1 MIQVEL
7 LVSEWCASCHQA
19 EKVWAQVAKEKE
31 INFSVVDMGQ
41 PEGRALVSRL
51 RLKTIPAVVIDGELK
66 GLGVHTLA
74 EAREWVATAPAK
86 LQTDMQN
93 AGIALSLDN
102 RLFVMAAMI
111 YLALGGIGL
120 LVNGALLSDGP
131 SRPVALHLVTVGFML
146 MLFYGLGA
154 HMLPRF
160 TANPIRMGYW
170 PWLQMGLAHAGMIA
184 YAVGFL
190 AGWLTLIVAGGIGIL
205 LSLCVFTWR
214 IWEVLWPRP
223 QHGDGINI
231 PIHIQ

>member
-19 EKVWAQVAKEKE
+19 EKIWAQVAKEKE
-31 INFSVVDMGQ
+31 INFAVVDMGQ

-74 EAREWVATAPAK
+74 EAREWVAAAPAK

-111 YLALGGIGL
+111 YLMLGGIGL

-131 SRPVALHLVTVGFML
+131 ARPVALHLVTVGFML
-146 MLFYGLGA
+146 MLIYGLGA

-170 PWLQMGLAHAGMIA
+170 PWLQMALAHAGMMA

-190 AGWLTLIVAGGIGIL
+190 AGWYWLIISGGVCIW
-205 LSLCVFTWR
+205 LSLSIFTWR
-214 IWEVLWPRP
+214 IWTVLWPRP
-223 QHGDGINI
+223 QHIDGIKI

>member
-19 EKVWAQVAKEKE
+19 EKIWAQVAKEKE
-31 INFSVVDMGQ
+31 INFAVVDMGQ

-74 EAREWVATAPAK
+74 EAREWVASAPTK

-102 RLFVMAAMI
+102 RLFVMTAMI
-111 YLALGGIGL
+111 YLMLGGIGL
-120 LVNGALLSDGP
+120 LANGALLSDGP
-131 SRPVALHLVTVGFML
+131 TRPVALHLVTVGFML
-146 MLFYGLGA
+146 MLVYGLGA

-160 TANPIRMGYW
+160 TANPIRMGSW
-170 PWLQMGLAHAGMIA
+170 PWIQMGLAHTGIIA
-184 YAVGFL
+184 YVAGFL
-190 AGWLTLIVAGGIGIL
+190 LSWLPLIVAGGICIW
-205 LSLCVFTWR
+205 LSICVFTWR
-214 IWEVLWPRP
+214 IWEVLWPHP
-223 QHGDGINI
+223 QDGIKI